1 MGRAWTRLV
10 RTGVLLGAVLG
21 LATGTFLLLDLF
33 GLTGFER
40 FLTYLL
46 VTTAIAAGILFYTAF
61 VVVDRSNRPLE
72 DTGD

>member
-21 LATGTFLLLDLF
+21 LATGTFLLLDVL

-40 FLTYLL
+40 FLAYLL
-46 VTTAIAAGILFYTAF
+46 VTTVIAAGILLYTAF
-61 VVVDRSNRPLE
+61 VVVDRANRPLE
-72 DTGD
+72 DRDP